1 MPQKQTLPPEG
12 RIAQPTHAERGRFAK
27 GNRVGG
33 RTVGAKDKFF
43 SRRGVGSL
51 RRAYQE
57 FIEQRDGHRKM
68 VDALEAGIKNPKT
81 ALGFMELG
89 AKVLDKTEEIAGRV
103 VHFHIHTNVDPFK
116 LRAAGAPHGLV
127 GRPAP
132 QAGSRQ
138 PGRRMSFSLPIP
150 CEAVTPDHP
159 GRLQQRSG
167 RRLER
172 ERDPE
177 IASRLPE
184 AYAAEGGA
192 MDGQDTINLLRAAL
206 ADGSA
211 VAHPIVRLRGQRGLR
226 S

>member
-89 AKVLDKTEEIAGRV
+89 AKVLDKSTSPSS
-103 VHFHIHTNVDPFK
+103 TP
-116 LRAAGAPHGLV
+116 
-127 GRPAP
+127 
-132 QAGSRQ
+132 
-138 PGRRMSFSLPIP
+138 SFLP
-150 CEAVTPDHP
+150 
-159 GRLQQRSG
+159 
-167 RRLER
+167 
-172 ERDPE
+172 
-177 IASRLPE
+177 
-184 AYAAEGGA
+184 
-192 MDGQDTINLLRAAL
+192 
-206 ADGSA
+206 
-211 VAHPIVRLRGQRGLR
+211 
-226 S
+226 

>member
-1 MPQKQTLPPEG
+1 KPIENAFIESFNGRFRDECLNVHQFASIADAQTKIEAWRLDYNRRRPHGSLGPQVGASSMPRSPRQSPV
-12 RIAQPTHAERGRFAK
+12 AQEPGPRRLTKSTPSSNPIHDERGRFAK

-127 GRPAP
+127 GRP
-132 QAGSRQ
+132 
-138 PGRRMSFSLPIP
+138 
-150 CEAVTPDHP
+150 
-159 GRLQQRSG
+159 
-167 RRLER
+167 
-172 ERDPE
+172 
-177 IASRLPE
+177 
-184 AYAAEGGA
+184 
-192 MDGQDTINLLRAAL
+192 
-206 ADGSA
+206 
-211 VAHPIVRLRGQRGLR
+211 
-226 S
+226 